1 MDPREHD
8 DLRERLAA
16 TERRL
21 HESES
26 RHRLLIGSWAQAVW
40 ETDAAG
46 VVVADS
52 PSWRA
57 YTGQTLEEW
66 LGYGWL
72 GAVHPDDRVYAEQQW
87 REAIDARGLVN
98 AEFRLRSTDREWRWT
113 NVRAAPVLNS
123 QGAIEKWVGMN
134 IDISAGKEAEVALR
148 ESEEKYRTLFETM
161 SQGYTEQEIVR
172 DADGRAVDH
181 RMLSANPQYERLTGV
196 PLARAL
202 GKTGREIVPGI
213 ESAWIE
219 RLERIVA
226 TGQPQHFE
234 QEVADLGRW
243 FDVHAYPRGG
253 DRFAMLYD
261 DISERK
267 KAEGALRASE
277 ERQSFL
283 LKLSD
288 AMRAESGVDAVGNQA
303 VRMIRDELVLDRV
316 YFVTADLD
324 AGLITVTHDV
334 RRADMPEMLGT
345 YTTSDF
351 PNALQEFLQRPIMYT
366 DVRTDPRL
374 TEHDRSSFVG
384 LGAAGFAAVPIRRGS
399 GTLIWAIGAVST
411 EPREW
416 AAGDIS
422 LIEEAAERTWG
433 AIERARTDAALRAS
447 EQALAADLA
456 GTSLLRDLADRMVTE
471 ESLATIHGE
480 ILTAAI
486 TIMRADAGTVQIYE
500 PETKSLVLLASS
512 GLDPVMTDHFHRV
525 GADST
530 TGCGIALREG
540 RRVFLDY
547 DQNDSDDAGRR
558 HAEAGLHAA
567 QATPLVARDGAPLGM
582 LNTHWRASGHRSSE
596 RELRF
601 LDLLARQAADL
612 IERAQ
617 AQRRLRESEERLRQ
631 FGEASQDVLWIR
643 DAETLQWEY
652 LTPAFEAIYGLS
664 RDEALTGNNFRNW
677 VDMIVAEDRDLAVG
691 AIRRVSQ
698 GERVTF
704 DYRVRRPADGA
715 IRWLRNT
722 DFPITDATGRV
733 SLIGGVGH
741 DLTELRETELRLQ
754 VLMEGIPQLVWRA
767 VDGGHWTWAS
777 PQWTDFT
784 GQEEAD
790 SHDFGWLAALH
801 PDDRDMA
808 REVWSRAI
816 ERGGLEVEYR
826 LCSIRQGEY
835 RWVQSRATPVRNA
848 AGDIV
853 EWLGTSTDI
862 EDLRAL
868 QGRQQVLV
876 QELQHRTRNLITVV
890 GALSAQT
897 MKGATSLGD
906 FDREFGH
913 RLAALSR
920 VQGLL
925 SHLSA
930 GKRIAFDE
938 LLRSELDALGASQD
952 RFTLD
957 GPPGVP
963 LRSATV
969 QTFSLALHELATNA
983 LKYGALA
990 VPGGH
995 LFVSWSL
1002 SGAVG
1007 AEPRL
1012 QVDWRESG
1020 VALTQVVDRRS
1031 GGGYGRELIVR
1042 ALPYQLGAD
1051 TTYEITGD
1059 GVHCTIDVPI
1069 SEVQPATGDRLE
1081 YHAA

>member
-1 MDPREHD
+1 
-8 DLRERLAA
+8 
-16 TERRL
+16 
-21 HESES
+21 
-26 RHRLLIGSWAQAVW
+26 
-40 ETDAAG
+40 
-46 VVVADS
+46 
-52 PSWRA
+52 
-57 YTGQTLEEW
+57 
-66 LGYGWL
+66 
-72 GAVHPDDRVYAEQQW
+72 
-87 REAIDARGLVN
+87 
-98 AEFRLRSTDREWRWT
+98 
-113 NVRAAPVLNS
+113 
-123 QGAIEKWVGMN
+123 
-134 IDISAGKEAEVALR
+134 
-148 ESEEKYRTLFETM
+148 
-161 SQGYTEQEIVR
+161 
-172 DADGRAVDH
+172 
-181 RMLSANPQYERLTGV
+181 
-196 PLARAL
+196 
-202 GKTGREIVPGI
+202 
-213 ESAWIE
+213 
-219 RLERIVA
+219 
-226 TGQPQHFE
+226 
-234 QEVADLGRW
+234 
-243 FDVHAYPRGG
+243 
-253 DRFAMLYD
+253 
-261 DISERK
+261 
-267 KAEGALRASE
+267 
-277 ERQSFL
+277 
-283 LKLSD
+283 
-288 AMRAESGVDAVGNQA
+288 
-303 VRMIRDELVLDRV
+303 MIRDELALDRV

-324 AGLITVTHDV
+324 AGRISVTHDV
-334 RRADMPEMLGT
+334 RRADMPQMLGT

-351 PNALQEFLQRPIMYT
+351 PNALQEFLQHPIMYT

-374 TEHDRSSFVG
+374 TEDDRMSFVG

-411 EPREW
+411 EPKEW

-422 LIEEAAERTWG
+422 LLEEAAERTWA
-433 AIERARTDAALRAS
+433 AIERARANAALRAS

-471 ESLATIHGE
+471 ESLATIHDE
-480 ILTAAI
+480 ILAAAI
-486 TIMRADAGTVQIYE
+486 TIMQADAGTVQVYE
-500 PETKSLVLLASS
+500 PDTKSLVLLASS
-512 GLDPVMTDHFHRV
+512 GLDPAMTDHFHRV
-525 GADST
+525 DADST
-530 TGCGIALREG
+530 TACGIALREG
-540 RRVFLDY
+540 RRTVVEF
-547 DQNDSDDAGRR
+547 DQGETDACRR
-558 HAEAGLHAA
+558 HVAAGLRSA
-567 QATPLVARDGAPLGM
+567 QASPLVSRDGAPLGM
-582 LNTHWRASGHRSSE
+582 LNTHWRAAGHRPSE

-664 RDEALTGNNFRNW
+664 RHEALTGNNFRNW
-677 VDMIVAEDRDLAVG
+677 VDIIVAKDRELAVG
-691 AIRRVSQ
+691 AIRRVIQ

-704 DYRVRRPADGA
+704 DYRVRRPIDGA
-715 IRWLRNT
+715 VRWLRNT
-722 DFPITDATGRV
+722 DFPITDATGKV

-777 PQWTDFT
+777 PQWTSFT
-784 GQEEAD
+784 GQGEID

-808 REVWSRAI
+808 REVWSHAI

-826 LCSIRQGEY
+826 LCSMRQGGY

-862 EDLRAL
+862 EDLRAM
-868 QGRQQVLV
+868 QGRQQVMV

-897 MKGATSLGD
+897 MKRATSLSD

-925 SHLSA
+925 AHLSA

-957 GPPGVP
+957 GPSGVP
-963 LRSATV
+963 LRSTTV

-990 VPGGH
+990 VPDGH
-995 LFVSWSL
+995 LFVRWSV
-1002 SGAVG
+1002 SGDIG
-1007 AEPRL
+1007 EEPRL
-1012 QVDWRESG
+1012 QMDWRESG

-1051 TTYEITGD
+1051 TTYEITAD

-1069 SEVQPATGDRLE
+1069 STAQTSGEGIE
-1081 YHAA
+1081 HSAA